1 MIILFLF
8 FFLQYDPRSRPTF
21 AEIVQK
27 LDLLLEKYDGDAK
40 NGKKPSTNAT
50 TTNKR
55 YSIDNQCSN
64 WLQIAACKSPHTDSY
79 SNSVN
84 EKIHSFIGKEK
95 AANDHEQHQTHNFEE
110 NKLQHRRSLSENIIP
125 FPPHTTP
132 SDKAR
137 CHLLN
142 RRNSQLN
149 ASSGKLHGK

>member
-1 MIILFLF
+1 ME
-8 FFLQYDPRSRPTF
+8 S
-21 AEIVQK
+21 E
-27 LDLLLEKYDGDAK
+27 
-40 NGKKPSTNAT
+40 
-50 TTNKR
+50 
-55 YSIDNQCSN
+55 
-64 WLQIAACKSPHTDSY
+64 

-84 EKIHSFIGKEK
+84 NKIHSFIEK
-95 AANDHEQHQTHNFEE
+95 DKSSNGHENHLRAFEE

-149 ASSGKLHGK
+149 ASSGK